1 MSLQDNHIDKLFKS
15 KLQNQNFEVTDEFI
29 SDLENK
35 LNEHFPEKKK
45 KRGFV
50 FFSLL
55 GALVLFLGVTT
66 FYLFNYTENNTHI
79 AQKQTPTSKAFEKQI
94 NNSSVELSKNK
105 VKNNSNDLTNTK
117 DKTIKKQLEGF
128 NNDEDVNTNFTSKN
142 VTKKHQQP
150 SDKSTIK
157 TSSLDNKKDKSQQ
170 RKVNHSSS
178 TNKSNSEK
186 TNQNDKLAEENLTE
200 TEPNNNQKDDNSF
213 ELKNNTSSI
222 DDSKKSDNNN
232 NQLSPTNNNNL
243 IDNTSTSD
251 SSTNTN
257 NLDLTTNSNNE
268 NSNSTEIEST
278 TTSTQNDTTTTQN
291 PLIDIQEE
299 NKHSKF
305 GLMVGLDFGQNF
317 YKPVY
322 SGVESDYFKANH
334 SEKNTYT
341 SQFNANLILRNHFLI
356 GAGVGQNKFEYNYD
370 YSINGINV
378 TTDSSYSY
386 DSTYVIDTIIFQ
398 QNVIDTIYHYDVD
411 TTLTVLND
419 TTATQDVYKGMT
431 KASYIFIPLNIGY
444 IYSFKR
450 FIFDGQVN
458 FRYHILQQTSGGY
471 YTSNT
476 FAMFDTNTNPIFK
489 KSYFDISI
497 KLGVHYRVWKQLFL
511 SSALRFTPQQTSIYK
526 AIETEKRI
534 QITQLS
540 FGLSY
545 KF

>member
-29 SDLENK
+29 SDLEHK
-35 LNEHFPEKKK
+35 LNAHFPEKKK

-55 GALVLFLGVTT
+55 GALILFLGVTT
-66 FYLFNYTENNTHI
+66 FHLLNYTGKNIHI
-79 AQKQTPTSKAFEKQI
+79 AQKQISIPKTFEKQI
-94 NNSSVELSKNK
+94 NNSSVGLNKNK
-105 VKNNSNDLTNTK
+105 VKNNSGDLTKVK
-117 DKTIKKQLEGF
+117 DKTINNQQDNF
-128 NNDEDVNTNFTSKN
+128 NDEEDVNTNFTSKN
-142 VTKKHQQP
+142 VTKKDQQP
-150 SDKSTIK
+150 SVKTTIK
-157 TSSLDNKKDKSQQ
+157 TSSFDNKDKSQQ
-170 RKVNHSSS
+170 GKVNRFSS
-178 TNKSNSEK
+178 TNKSNFEK
-186 TNQNDKLAEENLTE
+186 TNQNDNLTE

-213 ELKNNTSSI
+213 ELKNNTASA
-222 DDSKKSDNNN
+222 DDSKKNDNNN
-232 NQLSPTNNNNL
+232 NQASPTNNNDFIQNR
-243 IDNTSTSD
+243 STSD

-257 NLDLTTNSNNE
+257 NLVLTTNSNNE
-268 NSNSTEIEST
+268 NSNSAEVDST
-278 TTSTQNDTTTTQN
+278 TTSTQNDTSSTQN
-291 PLIDIQEE
+291 PLVDIQEE
-299 NKHSKF
+299 KKHSKF
-305 GLMVGLDFGQNF
+305 GLMVGFGFGQNF

-322 SGVESDYFKANH
+322 SGVESNYFKVNH

-386 DSTYVIDTIIFQ
+386 DSTYVFDYYIYQ
-398 QNVIDTIYHYDVD
+398 QNVIIDTVYHYDVD

-444 IYSFKR
+444 IYSIKR

-471 YTSNT
+471 YSANT

-489 KSYFDISI
+489 KSYFDVSI
-497 KLGVHYRVWKQLFL
+497 KLGVHYRVWKQLYL